1 VLSFLLN
8 AIGQFL
14 AVLPEGL
21 LAAIC
26 RGLGWL
32 VATVPGRR
40 RRTLL
45 SNLHHA
51 FPDQTP
57 AQRRALA
64 VESARRSVEM
74 GLFVLISP
82 RLSKQRLLRH
92 VSLDP
97 AMRQHFVEL
106 QKSPHPLVVLTPHFS
121 LLEANTF
128 FPALV
133 EGPVL
138 EIAAVYRPF
147 DIPGLEAYVK
157 QTRERWGLRLLSR
170 KDGNYQAVDVLR
182 RNGLVVLLFDQNA
195 GSSGALTLFLDRVC
209 STSELPGLL
218 AEKCRA
224 RVAFLY
230 DERTAFLRVTIHGG
244 YLDIGPK
251 PSASDVLFAANRW
264 LENKLRDS
272 PAYRADW
279 LWLHSRWR
287 HQDIPTRR
295 FRLQSKRDLLPD
307 QLAWLGQSALPRRT
321 RFWLRLPNW
330 LGDVVMALPL
340 IRALRQSRPDAAITF
355 LAQPAFVPFLER
367 LNLAEHII
375 PLPPRDSRY
384 WQFFRNLREEYP
396 DVHVLFTNS
405 LRGDLEAWFAG
416 APQRFGM
423 LRPGKWRPLLTHA
436 WKLPADLNESREHQ
450 TTVWEKYFRH
460 FGLQGELDFT
470 PFPWP
475 ASSSTSSVTLIIG
488 CICGT
493 ENLPEKRWPVERWR
507 EFLTALFVAH
517 PQARVRLFGVAG
529 DAPITAAVAAGF
541 PPERVADLAGKTTLL
556 EFADALRTC
565 TAVVCND
572 TGGMHLANAL
582 GVPVVAVYGPTNPL
596 RTGPIFTAP
605 RVLLQPANC
614 PPTGGAPVAEIPA
627 ARVLAEISPW
637 IQVGV

>member
-1 VLSFLLN
+1 VLSFILN

-14 AVLPEGL
+14 AILPEAF
-21 LAAIC
+21 LAAFC
-26 RGLGWL
+26 RAVGWL
-32 VATVPGRR
+32 IATIPGRR
-40 RRTLL
+40 RRTLF

-51 FPDQTP
+51 FPDQSP
-57 AQRRALA
+57 AERRAVA
-64 VESARRSVEM
+64 VESARHSVEM
-74 GLFVLISP
+74 GLFVLIAP
-82 RLSKQRLLRH
+82 RLSKKRLQRLIT
-92 VSLDP
+92 LDP
-97 AMRQHFVEL
+97 VLQRLFAEW
-106 QKSPHPLVVLTPHFS
+106 QKSPQPLVVLTPHFS

-133 EGPVL
+133 EDPVP

-157 QTRERWGLRLLSR
+157 KTRERWGLRLLSR

-182 RNGLVVLLFDQNA
+182 RNAMVVLLFDQNA
-195 GSSGALTLFLDRVC
+195 GSGGALTLFLDRVC
-209 STSELPGLL
+209 STSELAGLL
-218 AEKCRA
+218 AEKCHA

-230 DERTAFLRVTIHGG
+230 DERTAFFRVTIHGG
-244 YLDIGPK
+244 YLDTGPK
-251 PSASDVLFAANRW
+251 ASASDVLFGANRW
-264 LENKLRDS
+264 LENKLRES

-287 HQDIPTRR
+287 HQDLPTRR

-321 RFWLRLPNW
+321 RYWLRLPNW

-340 IRALRQSRPDAAITF
+340 IRALRQSRPDAEITF
-355 LAQPAFVPFLER
+355 LAQPAFVPLLER
-367 LNLAEHII
+367 LNLAERII

-423 LRPGKWRPLLTHA
+423 LRPGKWRPLLTHS
-436 WKLPADLNESREHQ
+436 WILPADLNESREHQ
-450 TTVWEKYFRH
+450 TAVWEKYFRH

-475 ASSSTSSVTLIIG
+475 APSIANTVPVIG

-507 EFLTALFVAH
+507 EFLTALFAAH
-517 PQARVRLFGVAG
+517 PQVRVQLFGVAG
-529 DAPITAAVAAGF
+529 DAPIAAAVAAGF
-541 PPERVADLAGKTTLL
+541 PTERVANLAGKTSLL
-556 EFADALRTC
+556 EFADALRAC
-565 TAVVCND
+565 SAVVCND

-582 GVPVVAVYGPTNPL
+582 GVPVVAVYGPTNPI

-614 PPTGGAPVAEIPA
+614 PPTGGAP
-627 ARVLAEISPW
+627 LAEITASRVLEALAPW
-637 IQVGV
+637 LPR